1 MSNTGGTRAWEF
13 LRRNPGYI
21 EAESGAPVA
30 AVEPAPFPMRVQ
42 TAADLEAAPWGL
54 LAWEDPLADG
64 GPASPF
70 WRDAPM
76 PGAAPAPGARP
87 VAEVLDAPGWRLSGL
102 RLADGGTVLKVE
114 HGGAAVQLMIGD
126 GFDPAGGIALRLPA
140 EQLDL
145 RTPLLE
151 AAALWPIVAAAPK
164 KAGAAP
170 PTPSSSRYSTPGSPA
185 VACA

>member
-21 EAESGAPVA
+21 EAESEAPPA
-30 AVEPAPFPMRVQ
+30 PVEPAPFPMRVQ
-42 TAADLEAAPWGL
+42 TKADLAAAAWGL
-54 LAWEDPLADG
+54 LAWEDPHKD

-70 WRDAPM
+70 WRDVPM
-76 PGAAPAPGARP
+76 PAAAPAPGARP
-87 VAEVLDAPGWRLSGL
+87 LVEVLDVPGWRLSGL

-114 HGGAAVQLMIGD
+114 HAGAAAQLMIEE
-126 GFDPAGGIALRLPA
+126 GFDPADGIALRFPA
-140 EQLDL
+140 VQLDL

-151 AAALWPIVAAAPK
+151 AAAVWPIVAARSK
-164 KAGAAP
+164 KADAAF
-170 PTPSSSRYSTPGSPA
+170 PTPSSSRCSTAGSPA